1 MTAAFLKNAESLVLD
16 LLAISG
22 PSGREEEVMQFI
34 ARQLREAGAPEAA
47 IRFDA
52 APSATGGVRKG
63 DSVRKGDRSN
73 LCAAP
78 FGPFRQIGP
87 VPFSHAGGETGN
99 LVLRLP
105 GTRRD
110 KRRLLMAHVD
120 TVPLCQGARPVR
132 RGQYIVPADKR
143 TALGADDRAGSAV
156 VLAAATEILRRGLP
170 HPPLCF
176 LWTVQEEVGLHG
188 ARYARLGLLGR
199 PQLAFNFDGG
209 EAQKLTVGATGGY
222 RMEIHVRGRASHA
235 GVVPEKGISAIAIA
249 ALAISRL
256 HSDGWHGRIEKNGRM
271 GTSNVGVIR
280 GGEATN
286 IVTPEVELRAEARS
300 HDPVFRRRIVRAIEQ
315 AFDQAARAV
324 RNVEGDCGEVEIDGH
339 LDYEAFR
346 LADDEPCVLAAEE
359 AVRHCVGTPLRAISN
374 GGLDANWMTARGIPT
389 VTLGCG
395 QENVHT
401 TAERLNLP
409 EFRRACQVAL
419 RLATDA
425 V

>member
-34 ARQLREAGAPEAA
+34 ARQLREAGAPEAG
-47 IRFDA
+47 IKFDA
-52 APSATGGVRKG
+52 APSAT
-63 DSVRKGDRSN
+63 
-73 LCAAP
+73 
-78 FGPFRQIGP
+78 
-87 VPFSHAGGETGN
+87 GGETGN

-132 RGQYIVPADKR
+132 RGQYIMPADKR

-156 VLAAATEILRRGLP
+156 LLAAATEILRRGLP

-209 EAQKLTVGATGGY
+209 EAGKLTVGATGGY

-249 ALAISRL
+249 SLAIARL
-256 HSDGWHGRIEKNGRM
+256 HRDGWHGRIEKNGRM

-300 HDPVFRRRIVRAIEQ
+300 HDPVFRRRIVRAFEQ
-315 AFDQAARAV
+315 AFEQAARQV
-324 RNVEGDCGEVEIDGH
+324 RNVQRDCGAVEIDGH

-346 LADDEPCVLAAEE
+346 LPDGEPCVLVAEE
-359 AVRHCVGTPLRAISN
+359 AVRRCGGVPLRAISN

-401 TAERLNLP
+401 TAERLNLA
-409 EFRRACQVAL
+409 EFRRACLVAF
-419 RLATDA
+419 RLATGP
-425 V
+425 